1 MSLLLEGKTAV
12 VTGAGAGI
20 GRAIAR
26 AFAMEGAGV
35 IVAEKNPE
43 SGQRVATELA
53 NLGPPGQFVPLDVTD
68 MDSVRAA
75 MQGVLEREGCIDILV
90 NNAYPTMAYAPS
102 HIHELPE
109 DRLRTSMNAGFFAA
123 VAAMQL
129 VFPAMRRGG
138 YGRVINLCS
147 LNGVNAHKY
156 TADYNSAKEALRA
169 YTRTA
174 AAEWARYGITANV
187 ICPGAATTPYKALAD
202 FNPGMAEDLKKTV
215 PMGRMGDLEKDI
227 APVAVFLASQMA
239 GYMTGNTL
247 FVDGGGHINGVPWD
261 PGVVDSA

>member
-1 MSLLLEGKTAV
+1 MSVLLEGKTAV

-26 AFAMEGAGV
+26 AFAMEGADV

-90 NNAYPTMAYAPS
+90 NNAYPTMACAPS
-102 HIHELPE
+102 HIHELAE

-187 ICPGAATTPYKALAD
+187 ICPGAATTPYQALAD

-215 PMGRMGDLEKDI
+215 PMGRMGDPEKDI

-261 PGVVDSA
+261 PGVADLA